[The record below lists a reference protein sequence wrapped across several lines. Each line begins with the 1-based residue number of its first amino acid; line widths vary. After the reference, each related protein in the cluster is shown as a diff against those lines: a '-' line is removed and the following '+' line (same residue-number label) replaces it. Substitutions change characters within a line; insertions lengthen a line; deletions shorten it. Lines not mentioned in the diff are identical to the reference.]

1 MTTIK
6 EQAQNY
12 EQKTTKNV
20 AELPE
25 LSVEFD
31 LKDGE
36 GKDKNGNVFKYQYI
50 DVNGEEYRIPGVVL
64 GQIKDILEAKP
75 DLKTFKVK
83 RTGEGKT
90 GTRYT
95 VIPLS

>member
-1 MTTIK
+1 MGTIK
-6 EQAQNY
+6 AEAEAFVPQQ
-12 EQKTTKNV
+12 TKNV
-20 AELPE
+20 SELPE
-25 LSVEFD
+25 ISVDFE

-36 GKDKNGNVFKYQYI
+36 GMDKEQHPFKYKFI
-50 DVNGEEYRIPGVVL
+50 DVNGEEYRIPGVVIA
-64 GQIKDILEAKP
+64 QVKDILGENKNM
-75 DLKTFKVK
+75 KTFKVK